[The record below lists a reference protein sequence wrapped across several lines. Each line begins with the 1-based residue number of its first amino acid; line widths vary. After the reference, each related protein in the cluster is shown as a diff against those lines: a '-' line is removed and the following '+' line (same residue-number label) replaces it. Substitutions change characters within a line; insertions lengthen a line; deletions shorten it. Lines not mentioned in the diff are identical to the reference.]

1 MKNTEW
7 IAIYATIVLT
17 CGLIWS
23 IIKYF
28 SNQANIKLSA
38 EVSSIYQSKKS
49 EIDDIFPLDP
59 NKPYLVIRITNVGGK
74 IVVID
79 EMGIKESDGTKF
91 RPSFSTPP
99 KFPKT
104 LKPGDF
110 ENYYIGKFEKLLSS
124 IEKKIY
130 VKSTKGKEWTFDIS
144 KLDGLH
150 YNKWL

>member
-1 MKNTEW
+1 MENIEW
-7 IAIYATIVLT
+7 IAIYAAIVSTGAFL
-17 CGLIWS
+17 WN
-23 IIKYF
+23 IIEYF
-28 SNQANIKLSA
+28 CNQANIKLSA
-38 EVSSIYQSKKS
+38 EVSSIYQFKKS

-74 IVVID
+74 VVVID
-79 EMGIKESDGTKF
+79 EMGIKESDSTKS

-110 ENYYIGKFEKLLSS
+110 ESYYIGKFEKLLSS

-130 VKSTKGKEWTFDIS
+130 VKSTKGKEWIFDIS
-144 KLDGLH
+144 KLDVLH
-150 YNKWL
+150 HKK